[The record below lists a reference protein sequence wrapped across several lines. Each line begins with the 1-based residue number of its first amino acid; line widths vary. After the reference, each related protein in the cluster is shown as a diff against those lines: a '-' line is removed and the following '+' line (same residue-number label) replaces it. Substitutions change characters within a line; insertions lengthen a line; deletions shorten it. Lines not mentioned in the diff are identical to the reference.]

1 VKGVIQIGGTRGNE
15 ENRRET
21 GRQKRAREREEERER
36 ERERETERSG
46 IPGAKQLPTL
56 PARRGHIF
64 TPQNVGRRATA

>member
-1 VKGVIQIGGTRGNE
+1 MKGVIQIGETRGE
-15 ENRRET
+15 RKTVREM
-21 GRQKRAREREEERER
+21 GEEEKER
-36 ERERETERSG
+36 RGRGERQGEEERSG